1 MELINEPTQSL
12 SSKAQGIESIRNG
25 MSDFTKET
33 IQRKNE
39 VTRFMLF
46 LYFSKIQNVE
56 DLESLLLKVV
66 GALNLPF

>member
-1 MELINEPTQSL
+1 MNLPNHFL
-12 SSKAQGIESIRNG
+12 VKLKASNLLE
-25 MSDFTKET
+25 MDFTKET
-33 IQRKNE
+33 FQRKNE

>member
-1 MELINEPTQSL
+1 MNLPNHFL
-12 SSKAQGIESIRNG
+12 VKLKASNLLE
-25 MSDFTKET
+25 MDFTKET

>member
-56 DLESLLLKVV
+56 RI
-66 GALNLPF
+66 

>member
-1 MELINEPTQSL
+1 MNLPNHFL
-12 SSKAQGIESIRNG
+12 VKLKASNLLE
-25 MSDFTKET
+25 MDFTKET
-33 IQRKNE
+33 FQRKNE

-56 DLESLLLKVV
+56 DLESLLLKV

>member
-33 IQRKNE
+33 FQRKNE

>member
-1 MELINEPTQSL
+1 MNLPNHFL
-12 SSKAQGIESIRNG
+12 VKLKASNLLE
-25 MSDFTKET
+25 MDFTIET
-33 IQRKNE
+33 FQKKKE

-56 DLESLLLKVV
+56 DLESLLLKV

>member
-1 MELINEPTQSL
+1 MNLPNHFL
-12 SSKAQGIESIRNG
+12 VKLKASNLLE
-25 MSDFTKET
+25 MDFTKET
-33 IQRKNE
+33 FQKKNE

-56 DLESLLLKVV
+56 DLESLLLKV